1 MVEVG
6 SMEIVGL
13 FKDMN
18 LFSSLAKIKTE
29 LRTVTE
35 HVKSTTTE
43 MFRMSN
49 QSKMLSKFLGM
60 IGVGGFAALLM
71 TMPRV
76 GTQLEI
82 IHMYLELIA
91 LIMDE
96 TLGPAMEWVAEKF
109 GDLYHWFKDLDP
121 EAQEV
126 ITWLTVIGGLLL
138 GGLGIAGVLGK
149 LGALKTALLGI
160 GGATGGATLAAAAI
174 GLLAGGLAVLA
185 LDEMGALDYISDLG
199 KGFRE
204 IGDTAGTTA
213 ESKWLPL
220 YDTIMLV
227 FGGFAMLGD
236 IILWLVGL
244 REWDDVVDNAGNVK
258 KSMDRLLPSIHKV
271 IDGLKQFSTV
281 DVKYKVWG
289 PLGSLYGMT
298 QHAVGGFASYTG
310 PHWLEAGE
318 SVGMKDTESASSFG
332 GGDTT
337 INNNY
342 DGATFVLTNGLD
354 IDDFIEMTSRKQA
367 QKSAWGA
374 F

>member
-18 LFSSLAKIKTE
+18 LFSSLAKVKTV

-43 MFRMSN
+43 MFRMSK
-49 QSKMLSKFLGM
+49 QTKLLSGFLGM

-76 GTQLEI
+76 GAQLEI

-96 TLGPAMEWVAEKF
+96 TLGPAMEWVADRFK
-109 GDLYHWFKDLDP
+109 DLYHWFKALDP
-121 EAQEV
+121 KAQEV

-138 GGLGIAGVLGK
+138 GGLGIGAILGK
-149 LGALKTALLGI
+149 LGALKTALMGI
-160 GGATGGATLAAAAI
+160 GGATGAATIAAAAI
-174 GLLAGGLAVLA
+174 GVLAGSLAVLA
-185 LDEMGALDYISDLG
+185 LDEVGALDYISDLG
-199 KGFRE
+199 KELRAV
-204 IGDTAGTTA
+204 GDTAGTTS

-220 YDTIMLV
+220 YDTLMLV
-227 FGGFAMLGD
+227 FGGFALLGST
-236 IILWLVGL
+236 ILWLVGL
-244 REWDDVVDNAGNVK
+244 KSWKDLGNDVDRYKA
-258 KSMDRLLPSIHKV
+258 SFDRLLPSITKV
-271 IDGLKQFSTV
+271 IDALRSFSTV
-281 DVKYKVWG
+281 DPKYKVWG
-289 PLGSLYGMT
+289 PLGSIYGMT

-310 PHWLEAGE
+310 LHHLEAGE
-318 SVGMKDTESASSFG
+318 SVGMKGTETASGYG

-354 IDDFIEMTSRKQA
+354 IDEFIELTSRKQA
-367 QKSAWGA
+367 QRASWGA

>member
-18 LFSSLAKIKTE
+18 LFSSLAKVKTE

-49 QSKMLSKFLGM
+49 QTKMLSGFLGA

-96 TLGPAMEWVAEKF
+96 TLGPAVEWVAEKF
-109 GDLYHWFKDLDP
+109 GELYYWFKALNP
-121 EAQEV
+121 ETQAL
-126 ITWLTVIGGLLL
+126 ITWLTILGALLL
-138 GGLGIAGVLGK
+138 GGLGIAGILGK
-149 LGALKTALLGI
+149 FGALKTLLVGVWNALVPVVMWFGRFIALPI
-160 GGATGGATLAAAAI
+160 LAAASLGMLIGWIAATIAEFTGLFAI
-174 GLLAGGLAVLA
+174 GEK
-185 LDEMGALDYISDLG
+185 LDERIEQWVVNGSILANIYQIVASAVHALGAAVS
-199 KGFRE
+199 
-204 IGDTAGTTA
+204 A
-213 ESKWLPL
+213 
-220 YDTIMLV
+220 LV
-227 FGGFAMLGD
+227 FGTGWTAFDEDITRIKRNLGYLKDELTDVIGSIKRYATAWGSAMSS
-236 IILWLVGL
+236 
-244 REWDDVVDNAGNVK
+244 A
-258 KSMDRLLPSIHKV
+258 
-271 IDGLKQFSTV
+271 
-281 DVKYKVWG
+281 
-289 PLGSLYGMT
+289 GMT
-298 QHAVGGFASYTG
+298 RHAVGGFASYTG
-310 PHWLEAGE
+310 PHWVEAGE
-318 SVGMKDTESASSFG
+318 PIGMKGTESASSFG

-342 DGATFVLTNGLD
+342 DGATFVLQNGLD
-354 IDDFIEMTSRKQA
+354 IDDFINMTSRKQA
-367 QKSAWGA
+367 EKSAWGA

>member
-18 LFSSLAKIKTE
+18 LFSSLAKVKTE

-49 QSKMLSKFLGM
+49 QTKMLSKFLGM

-76 GTQLEI
+76 GAQLEI

-109 GDLYHWFKDLDP
+109 EDLYHWFKDLDP
-121 EAQEV
+121 EAQKV
-126 ITWLTVIGGLLL
+126 ITWISVITGLFIGGM
-138 GGLGIAGVLGK
+138 GLAWITGLFGTFKTVLTWLWKRVLVPIGTWF
-149 LGALKTALLGI
+149 GRFVALPV
-160 GGATGGATLAAAAI
+160 LAAAAI
-174 GLLAGGLAVLA
+174 GSFIGLIAVAIAKVTGLWDILNDFDETIEKWVTNGNILATIYQTIASGVHALGAAVSA
-185 LDEMGALDYISDLG
+185 
-199 KGFRE
+199 
-204 IGDTAGTTA
+204 
-213 ESKWLPL
+213 
-220 YDTIMLV
+220 LV
-227 FGGFAMLGD
+227 FGTGWNAFDED
-236 IILWLVGL
+236 IIRIKRNLNLL
-244 REWDDVVDNAGNVK
+244 KEAAEDALNAIGITK
-258 KSMDRLLPSIHKV
+258 LPFI
-271 IDGLKQFSTV
+271 GEFGGG
-281 DVKYKVWG
+281 G
-289 PLGSLYGMT
+289 PKD
-298 QHAVGGFASYTG
+298 VGGIASYTG
-310 PHWLEAGE
+310 YHWLKAGE
-318 SVGMKDTESASSFG
+318 TVGMEGTESASGFG

>member
-18 LFSSLAKIKTE
+18 LFSSLAKVKTE
-29 LRTVTE
+29 LRTVSE

-49 QSKMLSKFLGM
+49 QTKMVSKFLRM

-109 GDLYHWFKDLDP
+109 GDLYHWFKELDP
-121 EAQEV
+121 EAQRV
-126 ITWLTVIGGLLL
+126 ITWLAVIGGFLL

-149 LGALKTALLGI
+149 LGALKALFIGLYSKGILPVVLWLGRLLGAFAVTTAGAFLLVAAIATLTTYFTILILKKVGILDWARSIGTEFGRLIKNIRGAKEILEGLLTALETFP
-160 GGATGGATLAAAAI
+160 TGKLMSFLI
-174 GLLAGGLAVLA
+174 
-185 LDEMGALDYISDLG
+185 
-199 KGFRE
+199 
-204 IGDTAGTTA
+204 
-213 ESKWLPL
+213 
-220 YDTIMLV
+220 
-227 FGGFAMLGD
+227 
-236 IILWLVGL
+236 
-244 REWDDVVDNAGNVK
+244 K
-258 KSMDRLLPSIHKV
+258 KE
-271 IDGLKQFSTV
+271 FTE
-281 DVKYKVWG
+281 
-289 PLGSLYGMT
+289 
-298 QHAVGGFASYTG
+298 HAVGGFASYTG
-310 PHWLEAGE
+310 LHHLEAGE
-318 SVGMKDTESASSFG
+318 SVGMKGTESASSFG

>member
-18 LFSSLAKIKTE
+18 LFSSLAKVKTE
-29 LRTVTE
+29 LKTVTE

-49 QSKMLSKFLGM
+49 QTKMLSGFLGA

-109 GDLYHWFKDLDP
+109 GDLYHWFKELDP
-121 EAQEV
+121 EAQAL
-126 ITWLTVIGGLLL
+126 ITWLTVIGGMLL
-138 GGLGIAGVLGK
+138 GGLGLAGIIGK
-149 LGALKTALLGI
+149 FGALKAVIVGIASHISAFVAWLVAGSTA
-160 GGATGGATLAAAAI
+160 ALAFAAVI
-174 GLLAGGLAVLA
+174 
-185 LDEMGALDYISDLG
+185 GALVGVFVVWLMHKTGIMAFISDLG

-204 IGDTAGTTA
+204 AR
-213 ESKWLPL
+213 EN
-220 YDTIMLV
+220 
-227 FGGFAMLGD
+227 GD
-236 IILWLVGL
+236 ILANAITLVLSPLLLLGGIINRIVTGKPWNDFKKDL
-244 REWDDVVDNAGNVK
+244 NIITDSFNNLTSAAKDAFRAIGITKLPFVGEIGAG
-258 KSMDRLLPSIHKV
+258 
-271 IDGLKQFSTV
+271 
-281 DVKYKVWG
+281 
-289 PLGSLYGMT
+289 
-298 QHAVGGFASYTG
+298 HAVGGFASYTG
-310 PHWLEAGE
+310 LHHLAAGE
-318 SVGMKDTESASSFG
+318 SVGMKGTESAGSFG

-342 DGATFVLTNGLD
+342 DGATFVLSNGLD
-354 IDDFIEMTSRKQA
+354 IDDFIELTSRKQA
-367 QKSAWGA
+367 QRASWGA

>member
-18 LFSSLAKIKTE
+18 LFSSLAKVKTE

-43 MFRMSN
+43 MFRMSK
-49 QSKMLSKFLGM
+49 QTKMLSGFIGA

-96 TLGPAMEWVAEKF
+96 TLGPVMERVAEKF

-126 ITWLTVIGGLLL
+126 ITWLTLIGGLLL
-138 GGLGIAGVLGK
+138 GGLGITGIIGK
-149 LGALKTALLGI
+149 LGTLKTALLGL

-185 LDEMGALDYISDLG
+185 LDEIGALDYISELG
-199 KGFRE
+199 QGLRD
-204 IGDTAGTTA
+204 IGDTAGTTS

-220 YDTIMLV
+220 YDTLMLV
-227 FGGFAMLGD
+227 FGGFALLGST
-236 IILWLVGL
+236 ILWLVGL
-244 REWDDVVDNAGNVK
+244 KSWKDLGNDVDRYKA
-258 KSMDRLLPSIHKV
+258 SFDRLLPSITKV
-271 IDGLKQFSTV
+271 IDALKSFGTV
-281 DVKYKVWG
+281 DPKYKVWG

-318 SVGMKDTESASSFG
+318 PIGMKGTESASSFG

-367 QKSAWGA
+367 QKAAWSG